1 MKFTT
6 RTFVFSV
13 VLLMTALL
21 SVGTFAAVQPSSQS
35 AGRGSEISLADLLNP
50 DDVMLRKPSTPSV
63 QQVRREAEE
72 KAVAEKAR
80 REAEEKAAAEKA
92 RREAAEKAA
101 AEQARREAAE
111 KASAEQARKDAE
123 ARAAAAEQARRDAE
137 ARAAAAEKARV
148 AIEEKAA
155 AEKARKEAEE
165 KAASEQARK
174 DAEARAAA
182 AEQAR
187 KEAEEKA
194 AAAEQARKKAEAKAA
209 AEEQA
214 RKEAEEKIAAEK
226 ARQEA
231 EARAAADRARK
242 EAEEKAAA
250 EKARKEAEE
259 KAAAEEK
266 ARREAEEKAA
276 AEQERKEAEARAAA
290 EKARREAEA
299 KTPKLVPPPAQG
311 NAAGKEGQDAGKV
324 AQKKQK
330 QKKQS
335 GRDAVI
341 TAERTDYDRKE
352 GVILFD
358 RNVYVDDEQYQL
370 HADRLFLFMDGT
382 NDLKR
387 LVALGNVA
395 ITNEEK
401 NASCSRA
408 VYVKKLSKI
417 VMYGSD
423 TAPAR
428 LYQGGKKA
436 STVVG
441 ERITFWLN
449 SEQVEIEKPVVT
461 VPGGSFKGGD
471 GKDFLKNLK
480 Q

>member
-6 RTFVFSV
+6 RTFVASV
-13 VLLMTALL
+13 VFLTTALL
-21 SVGTFAAVQPSSQS
+21 SVVASAATQPSRQS
-35 AGRGSEISLADLLNP
+35 SGQQSGISLADLLNP
-50 DDVMLRKPSTPSV
+50 DDVMLRKPSVPSV
-63 QQVRREAEE
+63 QQSR
-72 KAVAEKAR
+72 KA
-80 REAEEKAAAEKA
+80 AEEKAAAEKA
-92 RREAAEKAA
+92 RREAAEKEAA
-101 AEQARREAAE
+101 AKARSEAEEKAAAE
-111 KASAEQARKDAE
+111 KARKEAE
-123 ARAAAAEQARRDAE
+123 ARATAAERARREAE
-137 ARAAAAEKARV
+137 ARAAAAEKARI

-165 KAASEQARK
+165 RAAAEQARK
-174 DAEARAAA
+174 EAEARAAA

-209 AEEQA
+209 AEEKA
-214 RKEAEEKIAAEK
+214 RREAEEKAAAEQ

-242 EAEEKAAA
+242 EAEAKAAA
-250 EKARKEAEE
+250 EKARK
-259 KAAAEEK
+259 
-266 ARREAEEKAA
+266 
-276 AEQERKEAEARAAA
+276 
-290 EKARREAEA
+290 EAEA
-299 KTPKLVPPPAQG
+299 KTPKLVPPPARG
-311 NAAGKEGQDAGKV
+311 ADAGKDGQNAGNT

-423 TAPAR
+423 AAPAR

-471 GKDFLKNLK
+471 GKDFLKNIK

>member
-1 MKFTT
+1 VKFTT
-6 RTFVFSV
+6 RKFVASV

-21 SVGTFAAVQPSSQS
+21 SVDAFAAAQPSSKSSGQH
-35 AGRGSEISLADLLNP
+35 AGISLADLMNP
-50 DDVMLRKPSTPSV
+50 DDVMLRKPSVPSV
-63 QQVRREAEE
+63 QQARREAEE
-72 KAVAEKAR
+72 KEKAATEKARREAVEKEAAEKARSEVEKKAAAEKARKEAEARTAAAEKARREAEARAAAAEKARIAIEEKAAAEKARKETEERTAAEQARKDAEARAAVAEKARKEAEEKAAAAEMARKKAEAKAAAEEKAR
-80 REAEEKAAAEKA
+80 REAEEKAAAE
-92 RREAAEKAA
+92 
-101 AEQARREAAE
+101 Q
-111 KASAEQARKDAE
+111 
-123 ARAAAAEQARRDAE
+123 
-137 ARAAAAEKARV
+137 
-148 AIEEKAA
+148 
-155 AEKARKEAEE
+155 
-165 KAASEQARK
+165 
-174 DAEARAAA
+174 
-182 AEQAR
+182 
-187 KEAEEKA
+187 
-194 AAAEQARKKAEAKAA
+194 
-209 AEEQA
+209 
-214 RKEAEEKIAAEK
+214 

-266 ARREAEEKAA
+266 ARREAEERAV
-276 AEQERKEAEARAAA
+276 AEQERKEAEAKAAA
-290 EKARREAEA
+290 EKARKEAEA
-299 KTPKLVPPPAQG
+299 KTPKLVPPPARVADAGNDGQ
-311 NAAGKEGQDAGKV
+311 NAAKA

-330 QKKQS
+330 QQKQS

-423 TAPAR
+423 AAPAR

-461 VPGGSFKGGD
+461 VPGGSFNGGD
-471 GKDFLKNLK
+471 GKGFLKNLK
-480 Q
+480 